1 MAAQSSSRVF
11 FGLNY
16 VGLETVMDFLSAG
29 DAGCMYFV
37 SKNCRR
43 AFCRTVVPRH
53 VSVYCCVQAANAFL
67 ATAVPSLRMIVQVAL
82 HGRVDV
88 LELLLNA
95 YEAAEEAGTAPMDDG
110 YTSPTPSFEFEYTG
124 KLLNDGTDIACAAAS
139 RGHTSALQFLASRP
153 RNYGC
158 FWHNW
163 VSSIAAFYGHL
174 ETIRFLATRRI
185 VPSHPVLEPAAA
197 SGNLELVKFLVDR
210 PSGRPSTEWVEKN
223 VVRCAAQFGHVHILQ
238 YLYERGF
245 RAESCAIAYAA
256 QEGQIDAIRFLRANQ
271 APWSAVAVHKA
282 RQANRPEVAQWLV
295 GHGCPNVLY
304 DRGIVF
310 YYN

>member
-16 VGLETVMDFLSAG
+16 VGLETVMDFLSAE

-43 AFCRTVVPRH
+43 AFCRTIVPRH
-53 VSVYCCVQAANAFL
+53 VPVYCCVQAANAFL
-67 ATAVPSLRMIVQVAL
+67 VTAVPSLRRVVQAAL

-88 LELLLNA
+88 LELLLDA
-95 YEAAEEAGTAPMDDG
+95 YEAAEEAGMVLMDDG
-110 YTSPTPSFEFEYTG
+110 YKTSTPAFEFEYTG
-124 KLLNDGTDIACAAAS
+124 KLLHDGTDIACAAAS
-139 RGHTSALQFLASRP
+139 RGHTSVLQFLASRP

-185 VPSHPVLEPAAA
+185 IASHPVLEPAAA

-210 PSGRPSTEWVEKN
+210 PSGRPATEWVESN

-256 QEGQIDAIRFLRANQ
+256 HHGQLDAIRFLRANH
-271 APWSAVAVHKA
+271 ASWNALAIRMA
-282 RQANRPEVAQWLV
+282 RRASHTDVVQWLIEQ
-295 GHGCPNVLY
+295 GCPTS
-304 DRGIVF
+304 
-310 YYN
+310 